1 MTWPCAVLSPRGP
14 NRSRGWAWPENCSV
28 IGRARRGSEQSLR
41 SCSTMPAPPAPYWRG
56 SWPTKHSDS
65 ALVLIDYQKEMFE
78 TIRSETSPEL
88 ADLNVRLLART
99 AEAFTYSHFAA
110 VPNLKPAP
118 RSTSLHTQALRP

>member
-28 IGRARRGSEQSLR
+28 IGRARRGSEQSPR

-65 ALVLIDYQKEMFE
+65 APVLIDHQKEKFE
-78 TIRSETSPEL
+78 NNRSETSPEP
-88 ADLNVRLLART
+88 ADLHVPLPATT
-99 AEAFTYSHFAA
+99 AEACNYLHF
-110 VPNLKPAP
+110 
-118 RSTSLHTQALRP
+118 